1 MKTRKKVYLL
11 VGLLLFSILFSAKAT
26 IPVNASSDIIQGDGS
41 VANPYQISTAEQ
53 LSIVNY
59 DLQSNYKLIKD
70 IDLDGKEWTP
80 IGISSVP
87 FSGTFDGN
95 GYKINNLKLDKNTG
109 NIGLFAFTSGSTI
122 KNVIIVNAN
131 IKGTN
136 TIGALISSSVNTKIE
151 NCSVEG
157 TGSVTGEG
165 DTGGLVGYIKGGS
178 LIKSYSSIKVN
189 GTSAVGGLAGR
200 VVNSVLTQNYT
211 TEDVTGSSTY
221 VGGLVGYMDSST
233 VTQNHTTGDV
243 TGSISYVGGLVGNMN
258 SCTVT
263 QNHTTGDVTGSASYV
278 GGLVGCINPGTVT
291 QNYTTG
297 DVTGGSYTGGLVGY
311 IKSATV
317 TQSYATGSV
326 TGSATYIGGLV
337 GNTDYSISESYATG
351 SVQGKSLVGGL
362 VGSTILAYN
371 QNISNCFALGSV
383 FSSDTTNGN
392 VGGLIGSVSGPSTAN
407 NIKNCYAAGKVL
419 GTGSDVGGLFG
430 ILNTVTF
437 TNNYYDSI
445 KAGVTVKRPY
455 DVGRF
460 TTAMKQQSTFSG
472 WDFTNIWKIEEGLTY
487 PYLKNLDDPFSS
499 IGNISL
505 DKTLLILKIGESQK
519 LIATGVTSGIV
530 WTSSDEGVAKVNS
543 EGNVTA
549 VGIGKAVITAKIEG
563 TDISAS
569 CEVNVKGIVLDK
581 TTLAM
586 IKGESQK
593 LTVTGAE
600 SSSVIWTSSNEAVA
614 KVNSEGNV
622 TAVGIGKAVITA
634 KIEGTDIS
642 ASCEVNVKGI
652 VLDKTTLAMIKG
664 ESQKLTVTGAESSSV
679 IWTSSNEAVAKVD
692 SEGNV
697 TAVGIGKAVVTVK
710 VEGMDIL
717 DSCTVTV
724 SDNLKVLDLEQD
736 KSKIQLNKKVNVYLI
751 IDNIKEIAAEDVSIK
766 YDSSKLKFV
775 GIDEVDGIMLV
786 KNDIK
791 TGELRFILAS
801 KGLENVVKT
810 KKVLLNLYF
819 EGIALGDAL
828 VEITS
833 GKISDGI
840 DMEKDLDV
848 SECGQATITVEN
860 SLLDVNKDGKF
871 SLLDMAIDARHFGE
885 NPATLPQYNT
895 DIVLNQAIDSDDLIQ
910 IAKYMLEDPNYN

>member
-614 KVNSEGNV
+614 KV
-622 TAVGIGKAVITA
+622 
-634 KIEGTDIS
+634 
-642 ASCEVNVKGI
+642 
-652 VLDKTTLAMIKG
+652 
-664 ESQKLTVTGAESSSV
+664 
-679 IWTSSNEAVAKVD
+679 D

>member
-11 VGLLLFSILFSAKAT
+11 VGLLLFSFLFSTKAT
-26 IPVNASSDIIQGDGS
+26 VPVNASSDIIQGDGS

-53 LSIVNY
+53 LSILNY

-70 IDLDGKEWTP
+70 IDLEGKEWTP
-80 IGISSVP
+80 IGTSSVP

-95 GYKINNLKLDKNTG
+95 EYKISNLKLDKNTG

-122 KNVIIVNAN
+122 KNLRIVNAN
-131 IKGTN
+131 IKGTG
-136 TIGALISSSVNTKIE
+136 TVGALISSSVSTKIE

-157 TGSVTGEG
+157 TGSVTGDN
-165 DTGGLVGYIKGGS
+165 DTGGLVGYINGGS
-178 LIKSYSSIKVN
+178 VIKSYSAIKVN
-189 GTSAVGGLAGR
+189 GNGYVGGLAGR
-200 VVNSVLTQNYT
+200 ALSSVLTQNYT
-211 TEDVTGSSTY
+211 TGDVTGSGTY
-221 VGGLVGYMDSST
+221 VGGLVGYM
-233 VTQNHTTGDV
+233 
-243 TGSISYVGGLVGNMN
+243 GS
-258 SCTVT
+258 
-263 QNHTTGDVTGSASYV
+263 
-278 GGLVGCINPGTVT
+278 GTVT

-297 DVTGGSYTGGLVGY
+297 DLTGGLYTGGLVGY

-326 TGSATYIGGLV
+326 TGNATNIGGLV
-337 GNTDYSISESYATG
+337 GHTDYSISESYATG
-351 SVQGKSLVGGL
+351 SVQGKSVVGGL
-362 VGSTILAYN
+362 VGSTILASK
-371 QNISNCFALGSV
+371 QNISDCFALGSV
-383 FSSDTTNGN
+383 FASDTTNGN
-392 VGGLIGSVSGPSTAN
+392 AGGLIGSVSAPSTAN

-437 TNNYYDSI
+437 TSNYYDSI
-445 KAGVTVKRPY
+445 KAGITVKRPY

-460 TTAMKQQSTFSG
+460 TTAMKQQSTFTG
-472 WDFTNIWKIEEGLTY
+472 WDFTNIWKIDEGLTY
-487 PYLKNLDDPFSS
+487 PYLKNLANPFSS

-505 DKTLLILKIGESQK
+505 DKTSLILKIGESQK
-519 LIATGVTSGIV
+519 LIATGATSGIV
-530 WTSSDEGVAKVNS
+530 WTSSDEVVAKVDAEGNVTAVGIGKAVITAKIEGTDISASCEVNVNGIVLDKTTLTMIKDESQKLTATVAESSSIIWTSSNEAVAKVDS

-569 CEVNVKGIVLDK
+569 CEVNVNGIVLDK

-593 LTVTGAE
+593 LTATVAE
-600 SSSVIWTSSNEAVA
+600 SSSI
-614 KVNSEGNV
+614 
-622 TAVGIGKAVITA
+622 
-634 KIEGTDIS
+634 
-642 ASCEVNVKGI
+642 
-652 VLDKTTLAMIKG
+652 
-664 ESQKLTVTGAESSSV
+664 

-697 TAVGIGKAVVTVK
+697 TAVGIGEAVVTVK
-710 VEGMDIL
+710 IEGMDI
-717 DSCTVTV
+717 SAGCTVTV
-724 SDNLKVLDLEQD
+724 SDNLKVLDLVPG
-736 KSKIQLNKKVNVYLI
+736 KSKIQLNNKVNVSLI
-751 IDNIKEIAAEDVSIK
+751 IDNIKEIAAEDVRIK

-828 VEITS
+828 VKITS

-840 DMEKDLDV
+840 EMEKDLEV

-860 SLLDVNKDGKF
+860 TLLDVNKDGKF
-871 SLLDMAIDARHFGE
+871 SLLDLAIDARHFGE

-910 IAKYMLEDPNYN
+910 IAKYMLENPNYN

>member
-11 VGLLLFSILFSAKAT
+11 VGLLLFSFLFSTKAT
-26 IPVNASSDIIQGDGS
+26 VPVNASSDIIQGDGS

-53 LSIVNY
+53 LSILNY

-70 IDLDGKEWTP
+70 IDLEGKEWTP
-80 IGISSVP
+80 IGTSSVP

-95 GYKINNLKLDKNTG
+95 EYKISNLKLDKNTG

-122 KNVIIVNAN
+122 KNLRIVNAN
-131 IKGTN
+131 IKGTG
-136 TIGALISSSVNTKIE
+136 TVGALISSSVSTKIE

-157 TGSVTGEG
+157 TGSVTGDN
-165 DTGGLVGYIKGGS
+165 DTGGLVGYINGGS
-178 LIKSYSSIKVN
+178 VIKSYSAIKVN
-189 GTSAVGGLAGR
+189 GNGYVGGLAGR
-200 VVNSVLTQNYT
+200 ALSSVLTQNYT
-211 TEDVTGSSTY
+211 TGDVTGSSTY
-221 VGGLVGYMDSST
+221 VGGLVGYMDSGT
-233 VTQNHTTGDV
+233 VTQNNTTGDV
-243 TGSISYVGGLVGNMN
+243 TGSSSYVGGLVGNIN
-258 SCTVT
+258 S
-263 QNHTTGDVTGSASYV
+263 
-278 GGLVGCINPGTVT
+278 GTVT

-297 DVTGGSYTGGLVGY
+297 DVTGSGTYVGGLVGYMGSGTVTQNYTTGDLTGGLYTGGLVGY

-326 TGSATYIGGLV
+326 TGNATNIGGLV
-337 GNTDYSISESYATG
+337 GHTDYSISESYATG
-351 SVQGKSLVGGL
+351 SVQGKSVVGGL
-362 VGSTILAYN
+362 VGSTILASK
-371 QNISNCFALGSV
+371 QNISDCFALGSV
-383 FSSDTTNGN
+383 FASDTTNGN
-392 VGGLIGSVSGPSTAN
+392 AGGLIGSVSAPSTAN

-437 TNNYYDSI
+437 TSNYYDSI
-445 KAGVTVKRPY
+445 KAGITVKRPY

-460 TTAMKQQSTFSG
+460 TTAMKQQSTFTG
-472 WDFTNIWKIEEGLTY
+472 WDFTNIWKIDEGLTY
-487 PYLKNLDDPFSS
+487 PYLKNLANPFSS

-505 DKTLLILKIGESQK
+505 DKTSLILKIGESQK
-519 LIATGVTSGIV
+519 LIATGATSGIV
-530 WTSSDEGVAKVNS
+530 WTSSDEVVAKVDAEGNVTAVGIGKAVITAKIEGTDISASCEVNVNGIVLDKTTLTMIKDESQKLTATVAESSSIIWTSSNEAVAKVDS

-569 CEVNVKGIVLDK
+569 CEVNVNGIVLDK

-593 LTVTGAE
+593 LTATVAE
-600 SSSVIWTSSNEAVA
+600 SSSI
-614 KVNSEGNV
+614 
-622 TAVGIGKAVITA
+622 
-634 KIEGTDIS
+634 
-642 ASCEVNVKGI
+642 
-652 VLDKTTLAMIKG
+652 
-664 ESQKLTVTGAESSSV
+664 

-697 TAVGIGKAVVTVK
+697 TAVGIGEAVVTVK
-710 VEGMDIL
+710 IEGMDI
-717 DSCTVTV
+717 SAGCTVTV
-724 SDNLKVLDLEQD
+724 SDNLKVLDLVPG
-736 KSKIQLNKKVNVYLI
+736 KSKIQLNNKVNVSLI
-751 IDNIKEIAAEDVSIK
+751 IDNIKEIAAEDVRIK

-828 VEITS
+828 VKITS

-840 DMEKDLDV
+840 EMEKDLEV

-860 SLLDVNKDGKF
+860 TLLDVNKDGKF
-871 SLLDMAIDARHFGE
+871 SLLDLAIDARHFGE

-910 IAKYMLEDPNYN
+910 IAKYMLENPNYN